1 MDRPLVQDRVFQGQ
15 IEPLYSLIP
24 TTLEVQKPVFEAFGD
39 RNVAKA
45 TQLLTQAGY
54 SKANPLKLEFWY
66 RSNLVNDQLAVTTL
80 RAIAHKKLGDLM
92 QIDLKSVESTTA
104 YKNLDKGAYPI
115 FLLDWS
121 PDFLDPDN
129 YIQPFMECTKG
140 AADTG
145 CEDGSSFLQ
154 GSFYY
159 SDRVNQLINQSRREQ
174 NPAIR
179 KQLFADLQNQLAK
192 DVPFIP
198 LWQNKDYLFA
208 QKTIQGATLEATQ
221 KVPFS
226 TLRKL

>member
-1 MDRPLVQDRVFQGQ
+1 M
-15 IEPLYSLIP
+15 
-24 TTLEVQKPVFEAFGD
+24 
-39 RNVAKA
+39 
-45 TQLLTQAGY
+45 
-54 SKANPLKLEFWY
+54 
-66 RSNLVNDQLAVTTL
+66 
-80 RAIAHKKLGDLM
+80 
-92 QIDLKSVESTTA
+92 
-104 YKNLDKGAYPI
+104 
-115 FLLDWS
+115 
-121 PDFLDPDN
+121 
-129 YIQPFMECTKG
+129 
-140 AADTG
+140 
-145 CEDGSSFLQ
+145 
-154 GSFYY
+154 